1 MDNEMKILIEAKN
14 QWESDIKMYKE
25 YLKGE
30 TQTFE
35 GKYGA
40 EEYIS
45 MAENRLNDI
54 NIKLKKLET
63 KVKKDF
69 YAG

>member
-1 MDNEMKILIEAKN
+1 MKQEIKRLIEARV

-25 YLKGE
+25 FLKGGS
-30 TQTFE
+30 QTSE

-45 MAENRLNDI
+45 MAENRLRDI
-54 NIKLKKLET
+54 NSKLKEIENN
-63 KVKKDF
+63 
-69 YAG
+69 

>member
-1 MDNEMKILIEAKN
+1 MNKEIENLIQAKN
-14 QWESDIKMYKE
+14 KWESDIKMYKKF
-25 YLKGE
+25 LKGE
-30 TQTFE
+30 TQTSE

-54 NIKLKKLET
+54 NLKLKEIEQKNLYE
-63 KVKKDF
+63 
-69 YAG
+69 

>member
-1 MDNEMKILIEAKN
+1 MNQEIKNLIDAKH
-14 QWESDIKMYKE
+14 QWEVDIKMYKE
-25 YLKGE
+25 FLKGE
-30 TQTFE
+30 AKTFE

-54 NIKLKKLET
+54 NKKLKEIKN
-63 KVKKDF
+63 K
-69 YAG
+69 

>member
-1 MDNEMKILIEAKN
+1 MNQEKKSLIDAKN
-14 QWESDIKMYKE
+14 QWESDIKMYKDF
-25 YLKGE
+25 LKGE
-30 TQTFE
+30 TRTLE

-54 NIKLKKLET
+54 KQKLKELKNQ
-63 KVKKDF
+63 
-69 YAG
+69 A

>member
-1 MDNEMKILIEAKN
+1 MNKEIKNLIEAKN

-25 YLKGE
+25 FLKGK

-35 GKYGA
+35 GRYGA

-45 MAENRLNDI
+45 MAKNRLNDI
-54 NIKLKKLET
+54 NQKLKEIET
-63 KVKKDF
+63 KK
-69 YAG
+69 

>member
-1 MDNEMKILIEAKN
+1 MNQDIKNLIEAKH
-14 QWESDIKMYKE
+14 QWENDIKMYKE
-25 YLKGE
+25 FLKGKA
-30 TQTFE
+30 QTFE

-54 NIKLKKLET
+54 NQKLKEIKNKL
-63 KVKKDF
+63 
-69 YAG
+69 

>member
-1 MDNEMKILIEAKN
+1 MNKDIKNLIDAKD
-14 QWESDIKMYKE
+14 QWESDIQMYKE
-25 YLKGE
+25 FLKGE
-30 TQTFE
+30 AQTSE

-54 NIKLKKLET
+54 NKKLKEIENKQ
-63 KVKKDF
+63 
-69 YAG
+69 

>member
-1 MDNEMKILIEAKN
+1 MNQQIKILIEAKN
-14 QWESDIKMYKE
+14 QWEKDIKMYKDF
-25 YLKGE
+25 LRGE
-30 TQTFE
+30 AKTFE

-54 NIKLKKLET
+54 NNKLKEI
-63 KVKKDF
+63 KKKS
-69 YAG
+69 

>member
-1 MDNEMKILIEAKN
+1 MNQKIKSLIEAQN
-14 QWESDIKMYKE
+14 QWERDIKMYKDF
-25 YLKGE
+25 LKGE
-30 TQTFE
+30 TRTLE

-54 NIKLKKLET
+54 KQKLKELKNQP
-63 KVKKDF
+63 
-69 YAG
+69 

>member
-1 MDNEMKILIEAKN
+1 MNQEIKNLIKAKH

-25 YLKGE
+25 FLKGK
-30 TQTFE
+30 TQTSE

-54 NIKLKKLET
+54 NQKLNKIKDKS
-63 KVKKDF
+63 
-69 YAG
+69 

>member
-1 MDNEMKILIEAKN
+1 MNKDIKNLIDAKD

-25 YLKGE
+25 FLKGE
-30 TQTFE
+30 AKTSE

-54 NIKLKKLET
+54 NKKLKGIESKQ
-63 KVKKDF
+63 
-69 YAG
+69 

>member
-1 MDNEMKILIEAKN
+1 MNQEIKNLIEAKN
-14 QWESDIKMYKE
+14 QWENDIKMYKE
-25 YLKGE
+25 FLKGE
-30 TQTFE
+30 AQTSE

-54 NIKLKKLET
+54 KQKLK
-63 KVKKDF
+63 DI
-69 YAG
+69 

>member
-1 MDNEMKILIEAKN
+1 MNKDIKNLIDAKY

-25 YLKGE
+25 FLKGE
-30 TQTFE
+30 AKTLE

-54 NIKLKKLET
+54 NERLKEIKNKL
-63 KVKKDF
+63 
-69 YAG
+69 